1 MHKLKLASL
10 GLIVGISLIA
20 ASCAKD
26 GKGEG
31 GDLKG
36 SPMIQKKDFGK
47 TKDGQQV
54 VLYTL
59 KNKNGVVAKIM
70 NYGGIV
76 TELCVPDRNGKIANV
91 CLGFNNFKQYED
103 GHPYFGALIG
113 RYGNRIAK
121 GRFVLDG
128 KEYKLAINN
137 GPNALHGG
145 LKGFDKVIWKV
156 DPKETT
162 DGPSL
167 VLSYLSADGEEGYP
181 GNLSATVTYTLT
193 NNNELKIDYRAQTDK
208 ATVLNLTNHSYFNLA
223 GPGKGTI
230 LDHVLTLN
238 ADKYTPVDDTLIPT
252 GQIAPVAGTPFDFT
266 KPFAIGARIDKVT
279 GGYDHNFV
287 LNGGGGKMAAC
298 AVLEDPKS
306 GRVMEVTTDQPG
318 VQFYTGNFLD
328 GTLKGNGGVYQKNY
342 GMCLETQHFP
352 DSPNKPNFPSVV
364 LKPGQVFEST
374 TIMKFSAK

>member
-1 MHKLKLASL
+1 VYTRQSL
-10 GLIVGISLIA
+10 LG

-26 GKGEG
+26 GQGGAG
-31 GDLKG
+31 GDLKV
-36 SPMIQKKDFGK
+36 SAMIQKKNFGK

-59 KNKNGVVAKIM
+59 KNKNGMIAKIM

-76 TELCVPDRNGKIANV
+76 TELHVPDRNGKIGNV
-91 CLGFNNFKQYED
+91 VLGFDNFKQYEE
-103 GHPYFGALIG
+103 GHPYFGAIIG

-156 DPKETT
+156 DPKET
-162 DGPSL
+162 DNGPSL
-167 VLSYLSADGEEGYP
+167 VLSYLSPDGEEGYP
-181 GNLSATVTYTLT
+181 GNLSVTVTYTLT
-193 NNNELKIDYRAQTDK
+193 NNNELKIDYHAVTDK
-208 ATVLNLTNHSYFNLA
+208 ATVLNLTKHSYFNLS

-238 ADKYTPVDDTLIPT
+238 ADQYTPVDPTLIPT
-252 GQIAPVAGTPFDFT
+252 GKIEPVANTPFDFT
-266 KPFAIGARIDKVT
+266 KPFAIGARIAKVE

-287 LNGGGGKMAAC
+287 LNGGGAKMALC

-306 GRVMEVTTDQPG
+306 GRVLEIHTNQPG

-328 GTLKGNGGVYQKNY
+328 GTLKGIGGVYQKNY
-342 GMCLETQHFP
+342 GLCLETQHFP

-364 LKPGQVFEST
+364 LRPGQVFEST
-374 TIMKFSAK
+374 TIHKFSTKR